1 MHSLQAFGLGI
12 FFALA
17 GIGLFA
23 LTLRK
28 TDVSAAPARKSAALR
43 EQRARRTEV
52 TKLRIAGA
60 VSVLVGALLMVI
72 S

>member
-12 FFALA
+12 FFALGGVA
-17 GIGLFA
+17 LFA

-28 TDVSAAPARKSAALR
+28 ANVSAAPVRKSAAVR
-43 EQRARRTEV
+43 EQRARQTEV

-60 VSVLVGALLMVI
+60 VSVLIGALLMVI

>member
-1 MHSLQAFGLGI
+1 MHSLPLLGLGI

-28 TDVSAAPARKSAALR
+28 AKVPAVAPLKKSELR
-43 EQRARRTEV
+43 EAQARQAETL
-52 TKLRIAGA
+52 KLRIAGA
-60 VSVLVGALLMVI
+60 ISVAIGAVLMTL